1 MQLDQTMP
9 PTQAEKA
16 LRRLRPDVAWTAY
29 VPNPTNRWD
38 ETKVAHLLRRTT
50 GGATAQQIQDG
61 LKVAPADLIRDL
73 LAGGPNQERF
83 EAEIVSLREG
93 MLTANNPQQ
102 AKGLWIYRMLHSP
115 HPFRERMT
123 LFWHNHF
130 ATSNAKVDNLRL
142 MQQQNETLR
151 THALGN
157 FDDLLQGMTRDPA
170 MLIWLDSQ
178 SNRRGQPNENY
189 ARELFELFGLG
200 VGHYTEK
207 DVQESARALTGWLV
221 KNGKAHF
228 DPGLHDTAPK
238 TILGQTGNF
247 AAGDVVRICLSQPAC
262 AEFIVQKLFRFL
274 VSETV
279 TLPPEYTAP
288 LAVGFR
294 TRNYDIS
301 WLVERMLSSWIFFS
315 PVAIAQ
321 RVKSPVD
328 FVIGTVKSLNGSVSP
343 VKLADFCD
351 QLGQSLYYPPSVKG
365 WEGGERWI
373 SSTGLLFRQN
383 LAFELTRGA
392 GLGTRSD
399 PAKLL
404 SANDSQ
410 SDETIA
416 RYFTNLFHQQ
426 VEEAVF
432 RQVVEQ
438 LSRERENLQKEFR
451 SARSVSGVLA
461 RTAAHLA
468 LTLPEYQLG

>member
-1 MQLDQTMP
+1 MTV
-9 PTQAEKA
+9 AEQA
-16 LRRLRPDVAWTAY
+16 LRRLRPGVAWTSY
-29 VPNPTNRWD
+29 VPNPNNRWD
-38 ETKVAHLLRRTT
+38 EVKVAHLLRRTT

-61 LKVAPADLIRDL
+61 IKAAPADLIRDL
-73 LAGGPNQERF
+73 LAGAPNQEAF
-83 EAEIVSLREG
+83 DAEIVRLREG
-93 MLTANNPQQ
+93 MLTGNDPQQ

-115 HPFRERMT
+115 HPFLERMT
-123 LFWHNHF
+123 MFWHNHF
-130 ATSNAKVDNLRL
+130 STSNAKVNDLRL

-151 THALGN
+151 THALGH
-157 FDDLLQGMTRDPA
+157 FDDLLQAMTRDPA

-178 SNRRGQPNENY
+178 SNQRGQPNENY
-189 ARELFELFGLG
+189 GRELFELFGLG

-207 DVQESARALTGWLV
+207 DIQESARALTGWSV

-228 DPGLHDTAPK
+228 DPNLHDVGSK

-247 AAGDVVRICLSQPAC
+247 GAGDVVRICLAQPAC

-274 VSETV
+274 ISETV
-279 TLPPEYTAP
+279 TLDTEYVVP

-301 WLVERMLSSWIFFS
+301 WLCERLLGSWVFFS
-315 PVAIAQ
+315 PAAIGQ
-321 RVKSPVD
+321 RVKGPVD

-343 VKLADFCD
+343 VKLAGFCD
-351 QLGQSLYYPPSVKG
+351 QLGQSLFYPPSVKG

-392 GLGTRSD
+392 GLGARSD

-404 SANDSQ
+404 PSADVQ

-416 RYFTNLFHQQ
+416 RFFTNLFHQR
-426 VEEAVF
+426 VEDAVF

-438 LSRERENLQKEFR
+438 LSRERERLQKEFR
-451 SARSVSGVLA
+451 STRSVNGALA